1 MKVWTESLSPVSLIR
16 EMLIAEGGTL
26 YMKKAEAIGALAG
39 SITGAVGTGIVIY
52 FTGSVWSVIIV
63 LVSYAVGRGIGKSF
77 GEKSSELE
85 N

>member
-1 MKVWTESLSPVSLIR
+1 
-16 EMLIAEGGTL
+16 
-26 YMKKAEAIGALAG
+26 MKKAEGIGALAG

-63 LVSYAVGRGIGKSF
+63 LVCYAVGRGIGKSF
-77 GEKSSELE
+77 DEKSGELE